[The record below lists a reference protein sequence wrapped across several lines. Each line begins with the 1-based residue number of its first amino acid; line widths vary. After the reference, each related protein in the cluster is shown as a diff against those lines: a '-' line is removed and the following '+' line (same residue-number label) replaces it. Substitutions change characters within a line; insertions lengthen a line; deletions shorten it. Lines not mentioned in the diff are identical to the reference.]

1 MTIASKNVLQAFLR
15 ERGRTPQRGTGH
27 GGGNTKNRSVQNGTV
42 PKEGG
47 KKNEANRQTVYVYVS
62 NVFLPGDEDDR
73 GSGSFV
79 VSPCV
84 LTVISDRRSQVPGS

>member
-27 GGGNTKNRSVQNGTV
+27 GGRNTKNRSEQNGTV

-47 KKNEANRQTVYVYVS
+47 KKNEANKQTVYVYVYVS
-62 NVFLPGDEDDR
+62 NVFLPGVYDDR

-79 VSPCV
+79 VSPYV
-84 LTVISDRRSQVPGS
+84 LSCHIR